1 MSKNTL
7 TLKYTAPTFAL
18 IFEFV
23 ELQYNY
29 FQNLNVREMTVWH
42 AKTKRRYVNQNHF
55 KTDPSL
61 HQQHFSRKN
70 KKEK

>member
-23 ELQYNY
+23 ELQNNY
-29 FQNLNVREMTVWH
+29 FQNLNVREMTV
-42 AKTKRRYVNQNHF
+42 
-55 KTDPSL
+55 
-61 HQQHFSRKN
+61 
-70 KKEK
+70 